1 MGATNGESAMSQSM
15 MQTAEV
21 QELLDKAAGLDNGTG
36 NDRLKAIV
44 RRLVSDLFATVEE
57 FDVTPTEFW
66 SAVDYLTR
74 LGQSNETG
82 LLVPGLGIERFLDI
96 LMDEK
101 ERKAGLEG
109 GTPRTIEGPLW
120 LADAPLE
127 KVEARLDQDAEDGE
141 VILMHGQVTDPAGK
155 PVPHAIVDVWHAN
168 TKGGYSFFDPSQSP
182 WNLRRRIETDGEG
195 RYRFR
200 SIMPSGYGVPPN
212 GTTQELLSRIGRHGQ
227 RPAHIHFFVEAPG
240 FRKLTTQINIA
251 GDQYLHEDFAFAT
264 RDELIVTAERETDD
278 AEMKSHGLN
287 VPYSTL
293 RFDFTLNHD
302 AANLPEAVVVREHAK
317 AA

>member
-1 MGATNGESAMSQSM
+1 MSDAVSNR
-15 MQTAEV
+15 TEV
-21 QELLDKAAGLDNGTG
+21 QELLDKASGLDNQVG
-36 NDRLKAIV
+36 DVRLKAII
-44 RRLVSDLFATVEE
+44 RRVLSDLFATIEE
-57 FDVTPTEFW
+57 FDVSPTEFW
-66 SAVDYLTR
+66 TAVDYLTR
-74 LGQSNETG
+74 LGQSNESG
-82 LLVPGLGIERFLDI
+82 LLVAGLGIEHFLDI
-96 LMDEK
+96 LIDER

-127 KVEARLDQDAEDGE
+127 KGEARLDQDPEEDGE
-141 VILMHGQVTDPAGK
+141 VILMDGQVKGTDGR
-155 PVPHAIVDVWHAN
+155 PVPGAVVDVWHAN
-168 TKGGYSFFDPSQSP
+168 TKGGYSFFDPSQSK

-200 SIMPSGYGVPPN
+200 SIMPSGYGCPPE
-212 GTTQELLSRIGRHGQ
+212 GTTQELLDRIGRHGQ

-251 GDQYLHEDFAFAT
+251 GDKYLHEDFAFAT
-264 RDELIVTAERETDD
+264 RDELIVEAIRQTGGGEI
-278 AEMKSHGLN
+278 KNLGLN
-287 VPYSTL
+287 EPFSTL
-293 RFDFTLNHD
+293 TFDFTLNRE